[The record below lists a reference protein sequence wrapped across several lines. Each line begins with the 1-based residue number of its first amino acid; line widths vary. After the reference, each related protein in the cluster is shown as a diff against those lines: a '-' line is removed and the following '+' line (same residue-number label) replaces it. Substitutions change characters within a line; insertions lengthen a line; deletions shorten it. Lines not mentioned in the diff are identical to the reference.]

1 MRHLFV
7 TSLAV
12 VAAAIGI
19 AGRSEAQTPPA
30 SSTCSGTESFDLAA
44 MRKVVVE
51 NNARFTRAHV
61 TGDQALIDAMF
72 TEDAKSLPPESEPVI
87 GRAAI
92 SKLTAD
98 YIAFGVVE
106 FSEETTDF
114 YGNEELLIDQG
125 NYVMVY
131 GKDKTTE
138 IGKYLNVWK
147 KEGGTWKIYSN
158 VWNTN
163 APPAPAK

>member
-1 MRHLFV
+1 MRHLFL

-12 VAAAIGI
+12 VAIVTGI
-19 AGRSEAQTPPA
+19 VGRSEAQSPSA
-30 SSTCSGTESFDLAA
+30 STTCSAAGSFDLAA
-44 MRKVVVE
+44 MRKVIEE
-51 NNARFTRAHV
+51 NNLRFTRAHV

-72 TEDAKSLPPESEPVI
+72 TQDARSLPPESEPVI

-98 YIAFGVVE
+98 YIAFGVAE

-138 IGKYLNVWK
+138 KGKYLNVWK
-147 KEGGTWKIYSN
+147 QEGGTWKIYSN

-163 APPAPAK
+163 APPTPAK

>member
-1 MRHLFV
+1 MRHVFV
-7 TSLAV
+7 SSLV
-12 VAAAIGI
+12 VVVLATGLV
-19 AGRSEAQTPPA
+19 GRSEAQSPPA
-30 SSTCSGTESFDLAA
+30 STSCSATGSFDLAA
-44 MRKVVVE
+44 MRKVIEE

-61 TGDQALIDAMF
+61 TGDQALIDAIF
-72 TEDAKSLPPESEPVI
+72 TEDARSLPPESEPVI

-98 YIAFGVVE
+98 YIAFGVSE

-125 NYVMVY
+125 NCVMVY

-138 IGKYLNVWK
+138 KGKYLNVWK
-147 KEGGTWKIYSN
+147 QEGGTWKIYSN